1 MGIIAGLA
9 MFLFLITIHELGH
22 FIGAKLSGIKVNEF
36 SIGMGPA
43 IFKNQSGETLYSL
56 RLLPI
61 GGYVM
66 MEGEEESSDDPRAY
80 ENSAAWKRFLTIF
93 AGPFMNFLFAF
104 IVFFAISTIQGTPT
118 TIIGDVQI
126 SSPAAD
132 AGILA
137 GDQIIEI
144 NGNNV
149 DEFSDVR
156 KYINEDSDNYIIKV
170 SRDGLE
176 EEIRITPEI
185 ENDGSKK
192 IGVYPK
198 LEKNIIKSLTYGV
211 SNTFQM
217 TKMVWDSL
225 MGLFTGL
232 FGINDL
238 SGPVGIIS
246 QVGEFV
252 KMGFVVYLNLA
263 ALISI
268 NLGLFNLLPIPAL
281 DGSKLLFIL
290 FEMIFRKPVNKKF
303 EQRITIAGFA
313 VLLGLMIFV
322 TIKDIIGLF

>member
-22 FIGAKLSGIKVNEF
+22 FIGAKLLGIKVNEF

-104 IVFFAISTIQGTPT
+104 IVFFAISAIQGTPT

-149 DEFSDVR
+149 DEFSDVS

-176 EEIRITPEI
+176 EEISITPEI

-198 LEKNIIKSLTYGV
+198 LEKNITKSLTYGV

>member
-1 MGIIAGLA
+1 MDFIGIIAGLA

-43 IFKNQSGETLYSL
+43 IYKKQGVETLYSL
-56 RLLPI
+56 RVLPI

-104 IVFFAISTIQGTPT
+104 LVFFSMATIQGTPT
-118 TIIGDVQI
+118 TTIESVQI
-126 SSPAAD
+126 NSPAEN
-132 AGILA
+132 AGLLA
-137 GDQIIEI
+137 GDKIISI
-144 NGNNV
+144 NNNAV
-149 DEFSDVR
+149 ESFSDVS
-156 KYINEDSDNYIIKV
+156 KFVNEDSDNYIIKIERN
-170 SRDGLE
+170 SAE
-176 EEIRITPEI
+176 EEFHLVPQVD
-185 ENDGSKK
+185 ENGQKK
-192 IGVYPK
+192 IGVYPR
-198 LEKNIIKSLTYGV
+198 LEKNLLEGLKYGITNTYE
-211 SNTFQM
+211 M
-217 TKMVWDSL
+217 TKMVWNSL

-252 KMGFVVYLNLA
+252 KMGFLVYLNLA

-281 DGSKLLFIL
+281 DGSKLLFIII
-290 FEMIFRKPVNKKF
+290 EAIFRKPLNRNI
-303 EQRITIAGFA
+303 EQKITIAGFI
-313 VLLGLMIFV
+313 VL
-322 TIKDIIGLF
+322 